1 MIKFDSENDGASTL
15 NINALGAVS
24 IFKNTIIPLSSGDI
38 KTDQEIIIVYDG
50 TNFQAIGLVSSQ
62 LIAYVHNAE
71 GAVINKGQVVYA
83 YQATGNK
90 MSVKLARADSDAT
103 SAKTIGLVYDTNI
116 GIGADGYIIIQGV
129 IEGINTG
136 AFSAGDTLYLDGTT
150 FGAVTNVKPY
160 APIHL
165 VYVGIVERANP
176 GNGQIYVRCQNGYEL
191 DEIHD
196 VDLITVPPVTNDVL
210 VYDGVSLLWSGK
222 SIPTILG
229 SQTANTVLAGPSA
242 GVPATPT
249 FRSLVAADIP
259 TLSYISTTL
268 TSANIIVGDG
278 TNTAAAVS
286 MSGDATI
293 SNTGV
298 VTLTN
303 TSVTGQAITGY
314 VSGAGT
320 VAATDTILQAIQKLD
335 GNSVFTIHANFASF
349 NPADATTYY
358 FGAQYTVAP
367 GTAATARIFYIPY
380 DCTLIGYTIG
390 ISYTVGSAQ
399 DSQIYCRINNTTDVQ
414 LGGNFSGAA
423 TIFTQGTTAA
433 TNLSAG
439 DYLNIKWVCPTWVT
453 NPTGATGTVILYLK
467 RR

>member
-1 MIKFDSENDGASTL
+1 MAIRVRRGTDAQRLTVVLQDGEIAWTTDTQEFYVGDGVTLGGIFIGPSTGAFVPLTRNITINGITQDLSVDRTWTIAAGVTSVNTATGAVSLLVSNTGTGGTLQWNTTTLEIPEAASTKTGLLTSTDWTTFNNKQDAITLTTLGTSGAATLIGSTL
-15 NINALGAVS
+15 NIPQYAGTVTS
-24 IFKNTIIPLSSGDI
+24 VGLSLPSEFAISG
-38 KTDQEIIIVYDG
+38 
-50 TNFQAIGLVSSQ
+50 S
-62 LIAYVHNAE
+62 
-71 GAVINKGQVVYA
+71 
-83 YQATGNK
+83 
-90 MSVKLARADSDAT
+90 
-103 SAKTIGLVYDTNI
+103 
-116 GIGADGYIIIQGV
+116 
-129 IEGINTG
+129 
-136 AFSAGDTLYLDGTT
+136 
-150 FGAVTNVKPY
+150 
-160 APIHL
+160 
-165 VYVGIVERANP
+165 
-176 GNGQIYVRCQNGYEL
+176 
-191 DEIHD
+191 
-196 VDLITVPPVTNDVL
+196 PVT
-210 VYDGVSLLWSGK
+210 GSG
-222 SIPTILG
+222 TLTG
-229 SQTANTVLAGPSA
+229 TWNNQNANTVLAGPSA

-259 TLSYISTTL
+259 ALPYISTTL

-320 VAATDTILQAIQKLD
+320 IAATDTILQAIQKLD

-367 GTAATARIFYIPY
+367 GTGATARIFYIPY

-390 ISYTVGSAQ
+390 INYNVGSAQ

-439 DYLNIKWVCPTWVT
+439 DYLNIKWVCPTWTT
-453 NPTGATGTVILYLK
+453 NPTAATGTVILYLK